1 MGLILLIIPFGILT
15 KRGLLYMTEK
25 IRAMNIALT
34 QLAKR
39 EEELY
44 HHYGTF
50 CGLSDPAVWV
60 LYTLY
65 EDEKNIYTQ
74 NDLVSMW
81 SFPKQTL
88 NNTVSNLVKKGWVQ
102 LEQLP
107 GARNSKAIKLTKEGQ
122 QVCYEKILPL
132 MLAEERSLTRLT
144 DDEQRTL
151 LRLFEKQCTY
161 FEEEIKKITGKKEGK

>member
-1 MGLILLIIPFGILT
+1 MN
-15 KRGLLYMTEK
+15 EK
-25 IRAMNIALT
+25 IRSMNIAFT

-39 EEELY
+39 EDELY
-44 HHYGTF
+44 HQYGIF
-50 CGLSDPAVWV
+50 CGLSDPAIWV

-65 EDEKNIYTQ
+65 EDEKSVYTQ

-88 NNTVSNLVKKGWVQ
+88 NYTVSGLVKKGWVQ

-107 GARNSKAIKLTKEGQ
+107 GARNSKALKLTKEGE

-132 MLAEERSLTRLT
+132 MLAEEKSLTRLT
-144 DDEQRTL
+144 DDEQSTL
-151 LRLFEKQCTY
+151 LRLLEKQCTY
-161 FEEEIKKITGKKEGK
+161 FEEEIKKIIGRKEEK